1 MARPIPRSHTYSRAQ
16 LLQARMSLSPLRKL
30 LKLLASILG
39 LLLALIG
46 VILLIS
52 GMHGY
57 LSNDAVEELPFAQLL
72 LGIGFLGIPS
82 CGFFIY
88 KSHKSV
94 QRGKSHYGLP
104 DSPLHH
110 LTLIILTISTALIT
124 VAAFVI
130 RIVVF

>member
-1 MARPIPRSHTYSRAQ
+1 
-16 LLQARMSLSPLRKL
+16 MSLSPLRKL

-52 GMHGY
+52 GAHGY

-72 LGIGFLGIPS
+72 LAIGFLGIPS
-82 CGFFIY
+82 FGFFAY

-94 QRGKSHYGLP
+94 QRSKNRYGLP

-110 LTLIILTISTALIT
+110 LTLITLTIATAIIT
-124 VAAFVI
+124 LSAFVI
-130 RIVVF
+130 RFIVF